1 MANFKKF
8 DDLHDFNR
16 KMMEDDWNMN
26 QHLVFKLKQSMN
38 GIDLA
43 TTMKVGHAQPGESAV
58 VKLEQKNK
66 GVSTDFGGLTCELK
80 ASNDGKVKF

>member
-1 MANFKKF
+1 
-8 DDLHDFNR
+8 
-16 KMMEDDWNMN
+16 
-26 QHLVFKLKQSMN
+26 
-38 GIDLA
+38 
-43 TTMKVGHAQPGESAV
+43 MKVGHAQPGESAV

>member
-38 GIDLA
+38 GI
-43 TTMKVGHAQPGESAV
+43 VGIFTII
-58 VKLEQKNK
+58 L
-66 GVSTDFGGLTCELK
+66 
-80 ASNDGKVKF
+80 